1 MINLLNSGKRVYI
14 HQITD
19 ANGDVVTYR
28 IGPNETKDIP
38 EDVAKLWLRSPEIR
52 QVGASDD
59 TKDKEIERLKKELA
73 KAKKAVD
80 KPVNKPVDKT
90 EDDSEI
96 SYLTSLKAEAKALKI
111 KGYATMKKETLIAK
125 IVKAKQLDIEQ

>member
-1 MINLLNSGKRVYI
+1 MINLLNSGKRVFI
-14 HQITD
+14 HQIAGAD
-19 ANGDVVTYR
+19 GNVVTYR

-80 KPVNKPVDKT
+80 KPVDKPVDKV
-90 EDDSEI
+90 EDDEE
-96 SYLTSLKAEAKALKI
+96 LASLKAEAKALKI

-125 IVKAKQLDIEQ
+125 IAKAKQLDIEQ

>member
-1 MINLLNSGKRVYI
+1 MINLLNSGKRVFI
-14 HQITD
+14 HQIAGAD
-19 ANGDVVTYR
+19 GNVVTYR

-80 KPVNKPVDKT
+80 KPVDKA
-90 EDDSEI
+90 EDDEE
-96 SYLTSLKAEAKALKI
+96 LAALKAEAKALKI
-111 KGYATMKKETLIAK
+111 KGYATMKKETLVDKIAE
-125 IVKAKQLDIEQ
+125 AKQLDIEQ